1 MKSTLVGTSVTS
13 CNWVKNGTVIVT
25 DWPGC
30 RPLSLRPVCV
40 SIVVMLIYARETSLV
55 PKGGYGFVPAK
66 FGKLSDCGGTKIA
79 CIHKSGFPM
88 VAPFWITGKNTL
100 LSDLALLTMTIFFSG
115 GWLGTV
121 AEELLAK
128 PRTRRRR
135 VDINVR
141 DVFVTDLFRLR
152 VIPVETVRTQFEL
165 SSTSPLFR

>member
-1 MKSTLVGTSVTS
+1 MKSRLVGTSVTS
-13 CNWVKNGTVIVT
+13 CNWVKNGTVTVT

-30 RPLSLRPVCV
+30 RPLSSRPVCL
-40 SIVVMLIYARETSLV
+40 SILVMLIYARETSFV
-55 PKGGYGFVPAK
+55 SKAGYGSFWAK
-66 FGKLSDCGGTKIA
+66 LGKSPDCTKIA

-100 LSDLALLTMTIFFSG
+100 LSDLALLKITICFSG

-141 DVFVTDLFRLR
+141 DVFITDLFRLSL
-152 VIPVETVRTQFEL
+152 IPVETVR
-165 SSTSPLFR
+165 SV

>member
-1 MKSTLVGTSVTS
+1 LGKSP
-13 CNWVKNGTVIVT
+13 
-25 DWPGC
+25 D
-30 RPLSLRPVCV
+30 R
-40 SIVVMLIYARETSLV
+40 
-55 PKGGYGFVPAK
+55 
-66 FGKLSDCGGTKIA
+66 TKIA

-141 DVFVTDLFRLR
+141 DVFITDLFRLSL
-152 VIPVETVRTQFEL
+152 IPVDTVSAVWIAIDV
-165 SSTSPLFR
+165 SSVFR